1 MLVPIWIL
9 ATGVLLLGL
18 FNQPVLNG
26 IVQYAIQPE
35 GS

>member
-1 MLVPIWIL
+1 MLMPILVL

-18 FNQPVLNG
+18 LNQT
-26 IVQYAIQPE
+26 IVTGVIQQALPLE